1 MNSFCDWTE
10 VELLA
15 FQVVHRIMRESGT
28 QSVVRGVFYGSL
40 VAFLRV
46 EVSLEG
52 SVRVDGEKLKRDQ
65 QSFNLL

>member
-1 MNSFCDWTE
+1 M
-10 VELLA
+10 
-15 FQVVHRIMRESGT
+15 VHK
-28 QSVVRGVFYGSL
+28 SVVRGVFYGSL